1 MAEIS
6 EKSKVSLDIKGL
18 IGIIVA
24 IISIAGIWFS
34 LTAEI
39 SQLQIDVGR
48 MEETVDY
55 NNNWII
61 NFEPPKTVQE
71 TVEELKIIKI
81 DNALLKHRVKELE
94 EELSKIK

>member
-1 MAEIS
+1 
-6 EKSKVSLDIKGL
+6 
-18 IGIIVA
+18 
-24 IISIAGIWFS
+24 
-34 LTAEI
+34 
-39 SQLQIDVGR
+39 
-48 MEETVDY
+48 Y

>member
-1 MAEIS
+1 MSEIS

-18 IGIIVA
+18 VGIIVA

-48 MEETVDY
+48 MEKTVDY

-61 NFEPPKTVQE
+61 NFQPPKTVQE
-71 TVEELKIIKI
+71 TVEELKVIKI
-81 DNALLKHRVKELE
+81 DNALLKHRVSELE
-94 EELSKIK
+94 EELSKIQ

>member
-1 MAEIS
+1 M
-6 EKSKVSLDIKGL
+6 V
-18 IGIIVA
+18 GIIVA

-48 MEETVDY
+48 MEKTVDY

-61 NFEPPKTVQE
+61 NFQPPKTVQE

-81 DNALLKHRVKELE
+81 DNALLKHRVSELE
-94 EELSKIK
+94 KVDNCKYIK